1 MTDKHPTLSDA
12 KRDALRA
19 RIEASERRIAQRTL
33 ADDARDMAQTAV
45 DYTKANPLKVV
56 GGAIALG
63 LVIGLLSSPGR
74 RMASNAASGVA
85 GGFSKAA
92 RSGGTKF
99 GMVLANA
106 LVAQGL
112 RLLDDVLDGASAGK
126 ERLDSLGESVGDRAN
141 RISRGATETSRKLAR
156 SARERASNA
165 AHAVAQRISH

>member
-1 MTDKHPTLSDA
+1 MTKQSSTLSDA

-33 ADDARDMAQTAV
+33 ADDARDMAQAAV

-56 GGAIALG
+56 GGAIAIG
-63 LVIGLLSSPGR
+63 LIIGLLSSPGR

-92 RSGGTKF
+92 RGGGAKI

-126 ERLDSLGESVGDRAN
+126 DRLDSLGETVGERA
-141 RISRGATETSRKLAR
+141 SRLRREATDTSRKIVRSTRERTGKAAR
-156 SARERASNA
+156 S
-165 AHAVAQRISH
+165 VAQRVRR